1 MNDEN
6 QATMISLIREL
17 DKKLAVVDTKLQ
29 LISQRLDA
37 DAGEKGDLKS
47 EVKEIKS
54 EQDSIKET
62 VTTLKAQMRVGVS
75 VAGVVLVAVVALVF
89 KAFAA

>member
-17 DKKLAVVDTKLQ
+17 DKKLAIMDTKLQ

-37 DAGEKGDLKS
+37 DAGEKGEIKA
-47 EVKEIKS
+47 EVKQLKA

-62 VTTLKAQMRVGVS
+62 VTTLRTQMSVGVA

-89 KAFAA
+89 KVFAA